1 MKDKHLRL
9 QLKPRVSDET
19 ASLPAPLVQ
28 GVWFNRTQELPQ
40 QARLAY
46 RLVSDRFRAEARV
59 QLMIEALD
67 DQS

>member
-1 MKDKHLRL
+1 
-9 QLKPRVSDET
+9 
-19 ASLPAPLVQ
+19 
-28 GVWFNRTQELPQ
+28 
-40 QARLAY
+40 LAY